1 MLKPSGLIIAIVE
14 LLDVMK
20 RYMLMWRSYNVG
32 PVPMAQGRHITTE
45 QRRAIIE
52 TLEAT
57 HNASEAARLNAVS
70 VSTAWKVA
78 KEEGIVL
85 QNRGRPPTISAE
97 QRQAIIETLEATHN
111 ASGCPA
117 YRSGCGDGTD
127 NSQRRRY

>member
-1 MLKPSGLIIAIVE
+1 
-14 LLDVMK
+14 
-20 RYMLMWRSYNVG
+20 
-32 PVPMAQGRHITTE
+32 MAQGRHITIE

-78 KEEGIVL
+78 KEEGVVL

-97 QRQAIIETLEATHN
+97 QRRAIIETLEATHN
-111 ASGCPA
+111 ASEAARHTVVGVETVRIIAKEEGIELGKGRP
-117 YRSGCGDGTD
+117 RLNPSRPVKE
-127 NSQRRRY
+127 Q